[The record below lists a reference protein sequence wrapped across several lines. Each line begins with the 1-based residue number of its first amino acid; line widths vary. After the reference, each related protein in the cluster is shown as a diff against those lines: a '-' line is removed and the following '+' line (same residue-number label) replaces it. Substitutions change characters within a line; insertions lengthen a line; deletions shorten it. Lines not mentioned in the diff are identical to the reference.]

1 MRALILLAA
10 FIISFQGIIK
20 GQGFLTGKV
29 YDSNTGESLH
39 GVYVILEK
47 GRGTTTDSAGRY
59 LVSSVPGRYQV
70 TYQFIGYTPVTRQA
84 ELTSGDTTVLN
95 IGLETEMKEIGQI
108 VVSANKYEQKI
119 SELTVSMDVL
129 KSADFLK
136 THITDSKELIT
147 KTPGIEVLD
156 GQASIRGGTG
166 FSYGVG
172 SRVLALI
179 DGLPVLSPDAGN
191 IKWQFLPMENISQ
204 VEVIKGASSVLY
216 GSSALNG
223 IINFRTAD
231 ASNEPET
238 KFYAQ
243 SGFYGNP
250 SNKNWKWWHSPRI
263 FTDVS
268 FSRLI
273 KKGRNDIG
281 VGLYFLDNNSYRK
294 YNDETLGRLS
304 LRLKH
309 RNEKV
314 NGLAYGLNIN
324 SGYTEKTDFILWENA
339 GTGALVQ
346 DTSTVSFIHGSFFA
360 VDPFISY
367 NNGGLVRHDLKVR
380 FQSTG
385 NRFPV
390 RTQNNSDAISLYGEY
405 QLGYKI
411 SKILDLTT
419 GAVSSY
425 NKVISEFYGDHKG
438 MNFAGYAQIG
448 FKPMPK
454 VNIAGGLRIEQNS
467 LDGNNDRTVPIFR
480 AGINWQAAEYTF
492 IRGSFGQGYRYPSI
506 AEKFAS
512 TTLGSVRIIPNPDIL
527 PESGWSSELGI
538 KQGLKAG
545 AFRGQADLSLFLAGN
560 RDMIEFQ
567 LTNYPY
573 FGFIATNV
581 ERSRIFGY
589 EIEFQL
595 GKRSGLIPVSF
606 VGGYTYINPVELNP
620 MTGKSTGDYLKYRR
634 KHSLKLS
641 SQAEFRKWN
650 AGIDVY
656 YRSRILNI
664 DNVFLLPLTR
674 ESILPGFYNYWQ
686 SHNTGYFLADGNIGY
701 DITQN
706 LTVSFAVK
714 NLTNTEYMGR
724 PGDIQPQ
731 RNFSLRVSG
740 NF

>member
-1 MRALILLAA
+1 L
-10 FIISFQGIIK
+10 S
-20 GQGFLTGKV
+20 
-29 YDSNTGESLH
+29 
-39 GVYVILEK
+39 
-47 GRGTTTDSAGRY
+47 
-59 LVSSVPGRYQV
+59 
-70 TYQFIGYTPVTRQA
+70 
-84 ELTSGDTTVLN
+84 
-95 IGLETEMKEIGQI
+95 
-108 VVSANKYEQKI
+108 
-119 SELTVSMDVL
+119 VSMDVL
-129 KSADFLK
+129 KSTDFLK
-136 THITDSKELIT
+136 THITNSQELIT

-231 ASNEPET
+231 ASNEPQT
-238 KFYAQ
+238 RFYAQ
-243 SGFYGNP
+243 TGFYGNP
-250 SNKNWKWWHSPRI
+250 SNIDWKWWNSPRI

-273 KKGRNDIG
+273 KKGNNDLG
-281 VGLYFLDNNSYRK
+281 VGVYFLDNNSYRK

-309 RNEKV
+309 RNQKV
-314 NGLAYGLNIN
+314 KGLAYGLNIN
-324 SGYTEKTDFILWENA
+324 SGYTEKTDFILWDNA
-339 GTGALVQ
+339 ETGALIQ

-360 VDPFISY
+360 IDPFISL
-367 NNGGLVRHDLKVR
+367 NTNGPLKHDLKVR

-385 NRFPV
+385 NHFPV
-390 RTQNNSDAISLYGEY
+390 RTQNNSDAVSLYGEY
-405 QLGYKI
+405 QLNYKI
-411 SKILDLTT
+411 SRILDLTT
-419 GAVSSY
+419 GAVSNYDNVTSA
-425 NKVISEFYGDHKG
+425 FYGDHKG
-438 MNFAGYAQIG
+438 MNFAGYAQIEA
-448 FKPMPK
+448 KPMPK
-454 VNIAGGLRIEQNS
+454 IRIAGGLRIEQNS
-467 LDGNNDRTVPIFR
+467 LDGINDRTVPIFR
-480 AGINWQAAEYTF
+480 TGINWQAAEFTF

-545 AFRGQADLSLFLAGN
+545 SFRGQADISVFLARN
-560 RDMIEFQ
+560 KDMIEFQ

-581 ERSRIFGY
+581 ESSRIFGY

-595 GKRSGLIPVSF
+595 GKSSGLIPVSF
-606 VGGYTYINPVELNP
+606 GGGYTYINPVELNP
-620 MTGKSTGDYLKYRR
+620 MTGKSTGEYLKYRR
-634 KHSLKLS
+634 KHSFKLS
-641 SQAEFRKWN
+641 SQAEFRKWS
-650 AGIDVY
+650 AGVDLY

-664 DNVFLLPLTR
+664 DNVFLLELTR
-674 ESILPGFYNYWQ
+674 ESILPGFYDYWQ
-686 SHNTGYFLADGNIGY
+686 SHNTGYFLADCNIGY
-701 DITQN
+701 DISRN
-706 LTVSFAVK
+706 FTVSVAVK

-731 RNFSLRVSG
+731 RNFSLRVS
-740 NF
+740 